1 MAKRGVGLDIGANS
15 IKVVE
20 LQGGSKPRLICFGK
34 TALPEGAIS
43 AGEIKEREQVGKAI
57 KELFANTKISSKRV
71 AIAIAGQAAIIRHI
85 KMPLMEDS
93 EVANAIHWEAERY
106 IPFPVDEVTLDFKV
120 IRRFE
125 DQNEMDVLMVCAR
138 NDIIYSHIETLRDM
152 GIQTQVV
159 DIQTFSLMR
168 AAGLEATKTEG
179 AVALLDIGFESSDLM
194 ILKDGIPLFTRVIP
208 LAGNRFTKTIATN
221 LGIRPEEAEEIK
233 INKIDALSQSESGQ
247 VQSLDARAN
256 FAMQE
261 GLKELTLEIRRSIDY
276 FHLQERNE
284 EVSRLIINGGGSLLP
299 NLATFLNR
307 ELGLPVIDCSFPQ
320 GINVSKKLYAKLEGE
335 LPLYSVALG
344 LAIREVVPE

>member
-1 MAKRGVGLDIGANS
+1 MAKLGVGLDIGANS

-20 LQGGSKPRLICFGK
+20 LQGGLKPRLSRFGK
-34 TALPEGAIS
+34 MALPEGALS
-43 AGEIKEREQVGKAI
+43 AGEVKEQEQVGKAI
-57 KELFANTKISSKRV
+57 KELFAKTKIASKRV
-71 AIAIAGQAAIIRHI
+71 VIAIAGQAAIIRHI

-120 IRRFE
+120 IKRYL

-138 NDIIYSHIETLRDM
+138 NDIIYSHIETLRSI
-152 GIQTQVV
+152 GLQTQVV

-168 AAGLEATKTEG
+168 TAGLEASNTEG
-179 AVALLDIGFESSDLM
+179 AVGLLDIGFETSDLM

-221 LGIRPEEAEEIK
+221 LGITSEEAEEIK
-233 INKIDALSQSESGQ
+233 INKIDALSQSESIMS
-247 VQSLDARAN
+247 QSLDAKAN

-261 GLKELTLEIRRSIDY
+261 GLKELTLEIRRSFDY
-276 FHLQERNE
+276 FHMQERNE
-284 EVSRLIINGGGSLLP
+284 EVNRLVINGGGSLLP

-307 ELGLPVIDCSFPQ
+307 ELGIPVIDCAIPQ
-320 GINVSKKLYAKLEGE
+320 GISVPKKFRSILETE

-344 LAIREVVPE
+344 LAMREVIPE

>member
-1 MAKRGVGLDIGANS
+1 MAKLGVGLDIGANS

-20 LQGGSKPRLICFGK
+20 LQGGLKPRLSRFGK
-34 TALPEGAIS
+34 IALSEGALN

-57 KELFANTKISSKRV
+57 RELFAKTKIASKRV
-71 AIAIAGQAAIIRHI
+71 VIAIPGQAAIIRHI
-85 KMPLMEDS
+85 KLPLMEDN

-120 IRRFE
+120 IKRYA

-138 NDIIYSHIETLRDM
+138 NDIIYSHIETLRDI
-152 GIQTQVV
+152 GLQTQVV

-168 AAGLEATKTEG
+168 ATGLEATNTEG
-179 AVALLDIGFESSDLM
+179 AVALLDIGFETSDLM

-221 LGIRPEEAEEIK
+221 LGITSEEAEEIK
-233 INKIDALSQSESGQ
+233 INKIDALSQSESMS
-247 VQSLDARAN
+247 QSLEAKAN

-261 GLKELTLEIRRSIDY
+261 GLKELILEIRRSFDY

-284 EVSRLIINGGGSLLP
+284 EVNRLIINGGGALLP
-299 NLATFLNR
+299 NVGTFLNR
-307 ELGLPVIDCSFPQ
+307 ELGIPVIDCVIPN
-320 GINVSKKLYAKLEGE
+320 GINVPKKLWPKLEAE

-344 LAIREVVPE
+344 LAMREVLPE